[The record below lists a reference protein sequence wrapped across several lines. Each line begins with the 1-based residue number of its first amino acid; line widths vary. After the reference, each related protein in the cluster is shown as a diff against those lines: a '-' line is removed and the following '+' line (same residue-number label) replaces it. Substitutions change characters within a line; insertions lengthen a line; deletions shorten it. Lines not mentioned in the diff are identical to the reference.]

1 MQSQTQ
7 PAKVPALPFTEDA
20 AMGGVQTPKTG
31 QLDVDMMRID
41 SGQATRHDQPETSTR
56 VHTSQVTTQHNSAH
70 HCAQNDHEST
80 ANDSNA
86 ALQNQTANDQD
97 RKACRKKKKTKKTT
111 TGATQKRAAMALA
124 TLEGLPD

>member
-1 MQSQTQ
+1 M
-7 PAKVPALPFTEDA
+7 
-20 AMGGVQTPKTG
+20 
-31 QLDVDMMRID
+31 
-41 SGQATRHDQPETSTR
+41 
-56 VHTSQVTTQHNSAH
+56 TQHNNAH

-86 ALQNQTANDQD
+86 ALQNQIAHDQD

-111 TGATQKRAAMALA
+111 TGATQKLTAMALA